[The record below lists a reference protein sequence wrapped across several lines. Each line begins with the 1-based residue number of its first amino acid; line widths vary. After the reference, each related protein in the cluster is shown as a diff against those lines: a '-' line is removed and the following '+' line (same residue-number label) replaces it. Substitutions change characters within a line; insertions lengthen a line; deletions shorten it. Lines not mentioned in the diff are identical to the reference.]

1 MVTRTDKGTEDPRRA
16 RSRTAML
23 EAAFELLAS
32 DGPTAVT
39 PARVA
44 AAAGVHRATAY
55 RLWPDADQLL
65 FEVMTEAEL
74 PFFREPTAPV
84 RDWLR
89 ARLRELADDLLTP
102 ASRCTTSTL
111 VQASVWDP
119 RIATRRDALVG
130 TLESRLDTA
139 QRLAV
144 RTGELAAPRDPTHLA
159 AELVGPLLYWTLLKA
174 VPVPE
179 PVIDDL
185 VDRALRAGPRS

>member
-1 MVTRTDKGTEDPRRA
+1 MAPTEKGAEDPRRA

-23 EAAFELLAS
+23 GAAFELLAS
-32 DGPTAVT
+32 DGPAAVT

-55 RLWPDADQLL
+55 RLWPDADRLL
-65 FEVMTEAEL
+65 VEVMAEAEL

-84 RDWLR
+84 HDWLR

-102 ASRCTTSTL
+102 GSRGTTSTL
-111 VQASVWDP
+111 IQASAWDP
-119 RIATRRDALVG
+119 KIATRRDALVG

-139 QRLAV
+139 QRMAV
-144 RTGELAAPRDPTHLA
+144 RSGELAAPRDPTHLA

-185 VDRALRAGPRS
+185 VDRALQAAPQS

>member
-1 MVTRTDKGTEDPRRA
+1 MPPKEKGAEDPRRA

-23 EAAFELLAS
+23 EAAFDLLAS

-55 RLWPDADQLL
+55 RLWPDADRLL
-65 FEVMTEAEL
+65 SEVMAEAEL
-74 PFFREPTAPV
+74 PFFREPAAPV

-89 ARLRELADDLLTP
+89 ARLRELADDLLSP
-102 ASRCTTSTL
+102 ASRGTTSTL
-111 VQASVWDP
+111 MQASVWDP
-119 RIATRRDALVG
+119 QIATRRDALVG
-130 TLESRLDTA
+130 TLEARLDTA
-139 QRLAV
+139 QQMAV
-144 RTGELAAPRDPTHLA
+144 RTGELAAPRDPAHLA

-185 VDRALRAGPRS
+185 VDRTLRTDPRP